1 MKRRKLEKKV
11 GRLEALLRKGK
22 KKLSKLKRKIK
33 ADSTAATKKKNRKS
47 TKPLEAERAS
57 NEAAL
62 AERRTSD
69 SRVEGTGRSKGTSQR
84 KVKQTRSLTPEG
96 RAKLSAAMKA
106 RWAAKRA
113 SATEKK

>member
-1 MKRRKLEKKV
+1 MKPKKLEKKV

-33 ADSTAATKKKNRKS
+33 AASKAATEKKNRKS
-47 TKPLEAERAS
+47 TKCLEAEGAS

-62 AERRTSD
+62 ALDRRASD
-69 SRVEGTGRSKGTSQR
+69 SRVEGTRRSEGTSQR

-113 SATEKK
+113 PATV